1 MLCLFGGHF
10 DLDLLQQKFFHWNV
24 TEDYEWATH
33 TETWNIYSNCNMHG
47 GSLIPISKLWV
58 MIINTENEKP
68 EINWGKSYIE
78 NQRMLKCYRFYQTC
92 CDFHST
98 VSAFQNDCQKT
109 YPGNKEF
116 RSSLHQPIVYTFVLH
131 IKTHLQPNRVGS
143 FFSFFCCSR

>member
-1 MLCLFGGHF
+1 MKNQRSTG
-10 DLDLLQQKFFHWNV
+10 
-24 TEDYEWATH
+24 E
-33 TETWNIYSNCNMHG
+33 
-47 GSLIPISKLWV
+47 
-58 MIINTENEKP
+58 
-68 EINWGKSYIE
+68 KSYIE

-109 YPGNKEF
+109 YPGNREF

-143 FFSFFCCSR
+143 FFFFPFFAVQDSEKLWSIKSKGLQIFYMYPDEKTSVTKESGNTFTDLHSSSRILCF